1 MSTTRR
7 EHRLPVKQ
15 LVILSICRF
24 AEPIA
29 LTSVF
34 PYMPE
39 LMESFGI
46 PENDI
51 ARWAG
56 IASSTFSLC
65 QAFTGLIWGAAS
77 DRYGRKPII
86 LFGLFNT
93 MWTMLLWGFSV
104 NLPMALA
111 ARALQGLT
119 NGNVGILRTT
129 VAELCPWKELQPRAF
144 SVMPLVYTVG
154 AIFGPTLGGALS
166 NPLRVDPRKPRGSK
180 FLERFPY
187 VLPNLVAA
195 TFFMTG
201 IIIGWLFLKETLESK
216 RGKKDLGLRT
226 GEKITGF
233 VGRMV
238 GRKRKEK
245 DSGGEREPL
254 LGQRKVDAEIPFDSN
269 VVGEV
274 NKKKK
279 PTIRDVLTYQ
289 TTLNLVVY
297 TLLAL
302 YTLAFDQLLPVFMHH
317 TPQFHDDPDR
327 SLPLKFA
334 GGFGIDSR
342 RIGLIFTIFA
352 ISSTLCQFLLFPPL
366 ARRLGVLTCL
376 RIAFLIFPVVFFIT
390 PFVSLIPDPTAREAT
405 MVALLMVRGVGGT
418 FAFPTSTIMLTNSA
432 ASLSVLGTINGLAT
446 SVSAVGRAVGP
457 TIGGG
462 LFTWGVKR
470 GYVIVPFWTLSL
482 IALGAAVPT
491 FWLVEGKGFGG
502 EDDDVDD
509 SEEEEESVMNA
520 ENIERGGAPLPQNAC
535 AIEEAAL
542 SESEFGE
549 PADMNILSYCST
561 RSSVAAASEE
571 GDGFSDEE
579 EHAGRRRSSQLE
591 GLRSASQQG
600 RRRGVRRRSSVPIGM
615 GQGFRRY
622 SSNLGISGAIGG
634 GGASWGGT

>member
-1 MSTTRR
+1 MTTTTTTQ
-7 EHRLPVKQ
+7 HRLPVRQ

-56 IASSTFSLC
+56 IASSIFSIC

-86 LFGLFNT
+86 LLGLLNT

-166 NPLRVDPRKPRGSK
+166 NPLRIDPRKPRGSE
-180 FLERFPY
+180 FLEKFPY
-187 VLPNLVAA
+187 VLPNIVAA
-195 TFFMTG
+195 GFFTIG
-201 IIIGWLFLKETLESK
+201 IVIGWLFLQETLETK

-226 GEKITGF
+226 GEKITQF
-233 VGRMV
+233 A
-238 GRKRKEK
+238 RKTFRLKRREK
-245 DSGGEREPL
+245 CGDGESEPL
-254 LGQRKVDAEIPFDSN
+254 LGQRKVDSDTPGDSN
-269 VVGEV
+269 LVGEV
-274 NKKKK
+274 NKKAR
-279 PTIRDVLTYQ
+279 PTVRDVLTYQ
-289 TTLNLVVY
+289 TTLNLIVY

-317 TPQFHDDPDR
+317 PPQFYGDPHR

-352 ISSTLCQFLLFPPL
+352 ISSTLCQFLIFPPT

-376 RIAFLIFPVVFFIT
+376 RIAFLIFPFVFFVT

-405 MVALLMVRGVGGT
+405 MIALLMVRGVGGT

-457 TIGGG
+457 SIGGG

-470 GYVIVPFWTLSL
+470 GYVIVPFWTLSAISL
-482 IALGAAVPT
+482 VAAIPT

-502 EDDDVDD
+502 EDDVVDED
-509 SEEEEESVMNA
+509 EEESVLQVQNVW
-520 ENIERGGAPLPQNAC
+520 RGGTPQPQNVRD
-535 AIEEAAL
+535 IEETAL

-561 RSSVAAASEE
+561 RSSVAAISE
-571 GDGFSDEE
+571 DGNESSDAE
-579 EHAGRRRSSQLE
+579 EHTGRRRSSHL
-591 GLRSASQQG
+591 GSVRSASQQG
-600 RRRGVRRRSSVPIGM
+600 RKRGVRRRSSVPIGM
-615 GQGFRRY
+615 GKGFRRY
-622 SSNLGISGAIGG
+622 SSNLGSSGVVGG